1 MREPKINVGQRKG
14 RRTLDAVEGFATS
27 VGEGTKISGNIG
39 GKGHSIILG
48 EVEGDCNLDGT
59 LVIGE
64 TGRWLGNVKAGTIVI
79 AGEVEGEVT
88 AEDKLEIL
96 STARI
101 KGTIKARSLAI
112 AEGAVHQGEVS
123 MSSHNDVTRFTDQR
137 DQDPQDKAAAS

>member
-27 VGEGTKISGNIG
+27 VGEGTKISGNMG

-64 TGRWLGNVKAGTIVI
+64 TGRWLGNVKASTIVI

-88 AEDKLEIL
+88 AEEKLEIL

-101 KGTIKARSLAI
+101 KGTIKAKSLAI

-123 MSSHNDVTRFTDQR
+123 MSSHHDVTRFTDQR

>member
-27 VGEGTKISGNIG
+27 VGNGTKISGDLG

-48 EVEGDCNLDGT
+48 EVEGNCDLDGT

-64 TGRWLGNVKAGTIVI
+64 TGRWIGNVKAKTVIV
-79 AGEVEGEVT
+79 AGEIEGEVL
-88 AEDKLEIL
+88 AEEKLEIL

-101 KGTIKARSLAI
+101 KGTIRAKTLAI
-112 AEGAVHQGEVS
+112 AEGAVHQGDVS
-123 MSSHNDVTRFTDQR
+123 MGDITRFTDKR
-137 DQDPQDKAAAS
+137 DHSTRD

>member
-1 MREPKINVGQRKG
+1 MSMREPKINVGQRKG

-27 VGEGTKISGNIG
+27 IGEGTKISGNLG

-48 EVEGDCNLDGT
+48 EVEGDCNLEGT

-64 TGRWLGNVKAGTIVI
+64 SGHWIGNIKAKAIVI
-79 AGEVEGEVT
+79 AGSVEGEVF
-88 AEDKLEIL
+88 AEEKLEIL

-101 KGTIKARSLAI
+101 KGTIKAKSLAI

-123 MSSHNDVTRFTDQR
+123 MSSNNEIKHFKDQR
-137 DQDPQDKAAAS
+137 DPS

>member
-1 MREPKINVGQRKG
+1 MKEPKINVGSRKG

-27 VGEGTKISGNIG
+27 VGDGTKISGDIG

-48 EVEGDCNLDGT
+48 EVTGNCDLDGT

-64 TGRWLGNVKAGTIVI
+64 SGRWIGNIKAKAVVI
-79 AGEVEGEVT
+79 AGEVDGEVN

-101 KGTIKARSLAI
+101 KGTIRAKKLAI

-123 MSSHNDVTRFTDQR
+123 MGDVTRFTDKR
-137 DQDPQDKAAAS
+137 DHTV

>member
-1 MREPKINVGQRKG
+1 MREPKINVGSRKG

-27 VGEGTKISGNIG
+27 VGDGTKISGDIG

-48 EVEGDCNLDGT
+48 EVTGNCDLDGT

-64 TGRWLGNVKAGTIVI
+64 SGHWFGNIKAKTIII
-79 AGEVEGEVT
+79 AGEVDGEVF

-101 KGTIKARSLAI
+101 KGTIRAKKLAI
-112 AEGAVHQGEVS
+112 AEGAVHQGDVS
-123 MSSHNDVTRFTDQR
+123 MGDVTRFTDKR
-137 DQDPQDKAAAS
+137 DQSI

>member
-1 MREPKINVGQRKG
+1 MREPKINFGQKKG

-48 EVEGDCNLDGT
+48 QVEGDCDLDGT

-64 TGRWLGNVKAGTIVI
+64 TGRWLGNVKARTVVI
-79 AGEVEGEVT
+79 AGEVEGEVM
-88 AEDKLEIL
+88 ADEKLEIL

-101 KGTIKARSLAI
+101 KGTIKAKSLAI

-123 MSSHNDVTRFTDQR
+123 MSNQNEVTHFKDQR
-137 DQDPQDKAAAS
+137 DSSVTP